1 MDMEIIFKIILLAL
15 LVALSALFSGAEVA
29 LIGTNKA
36 KVNQLVKDKV
46 RGATALAKLKSNP
59 NRMLATI
66 NLGTALANVGSSA
79 LATEVALGMFG
90 NGGLAISIGIMTFI
104 LLVFGENAPKSYCN
118 ANPVKVSLWI
128 SGVTL
133 TFSYIFYPFV
143 ILFEKITHGILWM
156 LKSPYHP
163 PPITEQEIY
172 NVIEQGLED
181 KALKKH
187 ERELVHGALKFDDIV
202 IRAVMTPRTKMF
214 MLPAKMILF
223 DAMPLISKSG
233 YSRIPLYKDTTD
245 QIVGILNVRDLL
257 KNLERDE
264 RIITLESLARK
275 PIFVSQEQRI
285 SKLLREMQGRQT
297 HIAIVVDEFGGVEGC
312 VTLEDLLEEIV
323 GEIMDETDL
332 EELNFKMLDKN
343 TMLATGDVE
352 IDTVNEILKSDI
364 PRGEDYSTLN
374 GLLHDKLK
382 DIPRTGDRVVIESV
396 KMTVE
401 EAVNNQASRIK
412 IEKIPNTN

>member
-1 MDMEIIFKIILLAL
+1 MDLEMIFKIILLAL

-36 KVNQLVKDKV
+36 KVNQLVKDRV
-46 RGATALAKLKSNP
+46 RGAAALAKLKSNP

-202 IRAVMTPRTKMF
+202 IRAVMTPRTRMF

-297 HIAIVVDEFGGVEGC
+297 HMAIVVDEFGGVEGC

-323 GEIMDETDL
+323 GEIMDETDM

-364 PRGEDYSTLN
+364 PRGEDYSTLS

-401 EAVNNQASRIK
+401 EAANNQATRIK
-412 IEKIPNTN
+412 IEKIPSTN

>member
-1 MDMEIIFKIILLAL
+1 MTPYLTLDIIVLAIM
-15 LVALSALFSGAEVA
+15 VGLSGFFSGSEIA
-29 LIGTNKA
+29 LIGISKA
-36 KVNQLVKDKV
+36 KVNQLVKEKV
-46 RGATALAKLKSNP
+46 KGSASLYKLKSNP
-59 NRMLATI
+59 SRMLATL
-66 NLGTALANVGSSA
+66 NLGTNLVNVGSSA
-79 LATEVALGMFG
+79 LATEVSLGVFG
-90 NGGLAISIGIMTFI
+90 DNGLAIAIGVMTFV
-104 LLVFGENAPKSYCN
+104 LLIFGEITPKAYCN
-118 ANPVKVSLWI
+118 ANATKISLKVSRIIL
-128 SGVTL
+128 V
-133 TFSYIFYPFV
+133 FSYVFYPF
-143 ILFEKITHGILWM
+143 ILLFEKITNAM
-156 LKSPYHP
+156 LKAVGSSHQP

-172 NVIEQGLED
+172 SVIEQGLED
-181 KALKKH
+181 KALQKH

-214 MLPAKMILF
+214 MLPAKTLLF

-233 YSRIPLYKDTTD
+233 YSRIPIYKDTPD

-257 KNLERDE
+257 KHLEKDE
-264 RIITLESLARK
+264 KMLALESLSRK

-297 HIAIVVDEFGGVEGC
+297 HMAIVVDEFGGVEGC

-343 TMLATGDVE
+343 TMLASGDVE

-364 PRGEDYSTLN
+364 PQGDDYSTLN
-374 GLLHDKLK
+374 ALLHDKLK
-382 DIPRTGDRVVIESV
+382 DIPKQGDRIVIGSV

-401 EAVNNQASRIK
+401 EAANNQASRIK
-412 IEKIPNTN
+412 VEKISDN

>member
-1 MDMEIIFKIILLAL
+1 MDAELIFKIILLAL

-29 LIGTNKA
+29 LIGTSKA
-36 KVNQLVKDKV
+36 KVNQLLKEKV
-46 RGATALAKLKSNP
+46 RGATALYKLKSNP
-59 NRMLATI
+59 SRMLATI
-66 NLGTALANVGSSA
+66 NLGTTLANVGSSA
-79 LATEVALGMFG
+79 LATEVALGLFG

-118 ANPVKVSLWI
+118 ANPVKVSLWV
-128 SGVTL
+128 SGITL

-143 ILFEKITHGILWM
+143 ILFEKITNVILKM
-156 LKSPYHP
+156 LGSSHHP

-172 NVIEQGLED
+172 NIIEQGLED

-214 MLPAKMILF
+214 MLPAKTLLF

-233 YSRIPLYKDTTD
+233 YSRIPIYKDTPD

-257 KNLERDE
+257 KHLERDE
-264 RIITLESLARK
+264 KMISLESLSRK

-297 HIAIVVDEFGGVEGC
+297 HMAIVVDEFGGVEGC

-343 TMLATGDVE
+343 TMLASGEIE

-364 PRGEDYSTLN
+364 PQGEDYSTLS

-382 DIPRTGDRVVIESV
+382 DIPREGDRIIIESV
-396 KMTVE
+396 KFTVE
-401 EAVNNQASRIK
+401 QVVNNQATQIK
-412 IEKIPNTN
+412 IEKAPST

>member
-1 MDMEIIFKIILLAL
+1 MPNLTLDITILAIM
-15 LVALSALFSGAEVA
+15 VGLSGFFSGSEIA
-29 LIGTNKA
+29 LIGISKA
-36 KVNQLVKDKV
+36 KVNQLVKEKIK
-46 RGATALAKLKSNP
+46 GSESLYKLKSNP
-59 NRMLATI
+59 SRMLATL
-66 NLGTALANVGSSA
+66 NLGTNLVNVGSSA
-79 LATEVALGMFG
+79 LATEVSLELFG
-90 NGGLAISIGIMTFI
+90 DNGLAIAIGVMTFV
-104 LLVFGENAPKSYCN
+104 LLVFGEITPKSYCN
-118 ANPVKVSLWI
+118 ANATKISLKVSRIIL
-128 SGVTL
+128 V
-133 TFSYIFYPFV
+133 FSYVFYPFV
-143 ILFEKITHGILWM
+143 LLFEKITNAIL
-156 LKSPYHP
+156 KAAGSSHQP

-172 NVIEQGLED
+172 SVIEQGLED
-181 KALKKH
+181 NALKKY

-214 MLPAKMILF
+214 MLPAKMLLF

-245 QIVGILNVRDLL
+245 QIIGILNVRDLL
-257 KNLERDE
+257 KYLEKDE
-264 RIITLESLARK
+264 KMLSLESIGRK

-343 TMLATGDVE
+343 TMLASGDVE

-364 PRGEDYSTLN
+364 PQGEDYSTLN

-382 DIPRTGDRVVIESV
+382 DIPRRGDRVVIESI

-401 EAVNNQASRIK
+401 EVVNNQASRIK
-412 IEKIPNTN
+412 IERISNS

>member
-1 MDMEIIFKIILLAL
+1 MGQNLVLDAISLAILIG
-15 LVALSALFSGAEVA
+15 LSGFFSGSEIA
-29 LIGTNKA
+29 LIGISRA
-36 KVNQLVKDKV
+36 KVNQLVKEKAK
-46 RGATALAKLKSNP
+46 GSASLYKLKSNP
-59 NRMLATI
+59 SRMLATL
-66 NLGTALANVGSSA
+66 NLGTNLVMVGSSA
-79 LATEVALGMFG
+79 LATEVSLDLFG
-90 NGGLAISIGIMTFI
+90 DNGLAIAIGVMTF
-104 LLVFGENAPKSYCN
+104 LLLIFGEITPKSYCN
-118 ANPVKVSLWI
+118 ANAITISLKVSRILL
-128 SGVTL
+128 V
-133 TFSYIFYPFV
+133 FSYVFYPFV
-143 ILFEKITHGILWM
+143 LLFEKITNAIL
-156 LKSPYHP
+156 KAVGSSHQP

-172 NVIEQGLED
+172 SVIEQGLED

-214 MLPAKMILF
+214 MLPAKMLLF
-223 DAMPLISKSG
+223 DAIPLISKSG

-257 KNLERDE
+257 KYLERDE
-264 RIITLESLARK
+264 KMLSLESIGRK

-285 SKLLREMQGRQT
+285 SKLLLEMQGRQT
-297 HIAIVVDEFGGVEGC
+297 HMAIVVDEFGGVEGC

-343 TMLATGDVE
+343 TMLASGDVE

-364 PRGEDYSTLN
+364 PQGDDYSTLN

-382 DIPRTGDRVVIESV
+382 DIPRQGDRVVIESV

-412 IEKIPNTN
+412 IEKIPSS

>member
-1 MDMEIIFKIILLAL
+1 MMPNLTLDVAVLAIM
-15 LVALSALFSGAEVA
+15 VGLSGFFSGSEIA
-29 LIGTNKA
+29 LIGISKA
-36 KVNQLVKDKV
+36 KVNQLVKEKV
-46 RGATALAKLKSNP
+46 KGSASLYKLKSNP
-59 NRMLATI
+59 SRMLATL
-66 NLGTALANVGSSA
+66 NLGTNLVNVGSSA
-79 LATEVALGMFG
+79 LATEVSLGIFG
-90 NGGLAISIGIMTFI
+90 DNGLAIAIGIMTFV
-104 LLVFGENAPKSYCN
+104 LLVFGEITPKAYCN
-118 ANPVKVSLWI
+118 ANATKISLKVSRVIL
-128 SGVTL
+128 V
-133 TFSYIFYPFV
+133 FSYVFYPFV
-143 ILFEKITHGILWM
+143 LLFEKITNTIL
-156 LKSPYHP
+156 KVVGSSHQP

-172 NVIEQGLED
+172 SVIEQGLED
-181 KALKKH
+181 KALQKH

-214 MLPAKMILF
+214 MLPAKTLLF

-233 YSRIPLYKDTTD
+233 YSRIPIYKDTPD

-257 KNLERDE
+257 KHLEKGE
-264 RIITLESLARK
+264 KMLTLESLSRK

-343 TMLATGDVE
+343 TMLANGDVE
-352 IDTVNEILKSDI
+352 IDTINEILKSEI

-374 GLLHDKLK
+374 ALLHDKLK
-382 DIPRTGDRVVIESV
+382 DIPKQGDRVIIESV

-412 IEKIPNTN
+412 VEKMPSS

>member
-1 MDMEIIFKIILLAL
+1 MTPNLAL
-15 LVALSALFSGAEVA
+15 DVTILAIMVGLSGFFSGSEIA
-29 LIGTNKA
+29 LIGISKA
-36 KVNQLVKDKV
+36 KVSQLVKEKAK
-46 RGATALAKLKSNP
+46 GATSLYKLKSNP
-59 NRMLATI
+59 SRMLATL
-66 NLGTALANVGSSA
+66 NLGTNLVNVGSSA
-79 LATEVALGMFG
+79 LATQVSLEVFG
-90 NGGLAISIGIMTFI
+90 DNGLAIAIGVMTFV
-104 LLVFGENAPKSYCN
+104 LLVFGEITPKAYCN
-118 ANPVKVSLWI
+118 ANATKISLKVSRIIL
-128 SGVTL
+128 V
-133 TFSYIFYPFV
+133 FSYVFYPFV
-143 ILFEKITHGILWM
+143 LLFEKITNGIL
-156 LKSPYHP
+156 KAVGSSHQP

-172 NVIEQGLED
+172 SVIEQGLED
-181 KALKKH
+181 KALQKH

-214 MLPAKMILF
+214 MLPAKTLLF

-233 YSRIPLYKDTTD
+233 YSRIPIYKDTPD

-257 KNLERDE
+257 KHLERDE
-264 RIITLESLARK
+264 KMLSLESLSRK

-297 HIAIVVDEFGGVEGC
+297 HMAIVVDEFGGVEGC

-343 TMLATGDVE
+343 TMLSSGDIE
-352 IDTVNEILKSDI
+352 IDTVNEILKSEI
-364 PRGEDYSTLN
+364 PLGEDYSTLN

-382 DIPRTGDRVVIESV
+382 DIPRKGDRIVIGSV

-401 EAVNNQASRIK
+401 ESANNQATRIK
-412 IEKIPNTN
+412 IEKISEI

>member
-1 MDMEIIFKIILLAL
+1 MDIVMIFKIILLAL
-15 LVALSALFSGAEVA
+15 LVSLSALFSGAEVA

-46 RGATALAKLKSNP
+46 RGSASLAKLKSNP

-79 LATEVALGMFG
+79 LATEIALGLLG
-90 NGGLAISIGIMTFI
+90 NNGLAISIGIMTFI

-143 ILFEKITHGILWM
+143 IVFEKITHAILWM

-163 PPITEQEIY
+163 PPVTEQEIY

-233 YSRIPLYKDTTD
+233 YSRIPLYKDTPD

-264 RIITLESLARK
+264 KIITLESLGRK

-285 SKLLREMQGRQT
+285 SKLLKEMQGRQT
-297 HIAIVVDEFGGVEGC
+297 HMAIVVDEFGGVEGC

-323 GEIMDETDL
+323 GEIMDETDM

-343 TMLATGDVE
+343 TMLASGDVE
-352 IDTVNEILKSDI
+352 IDTVNEVLKSDI
-364 PRGEDYSTLN
+364 PQGDDYSTLN

-382 DIPRTGDRVVIESV
+382 DIPRKGDRVVMESI

-401 EAVNNQASRIK
+401 DTANNQATKIK
-412 IEKIPNTN
+412 IEKLPSSD